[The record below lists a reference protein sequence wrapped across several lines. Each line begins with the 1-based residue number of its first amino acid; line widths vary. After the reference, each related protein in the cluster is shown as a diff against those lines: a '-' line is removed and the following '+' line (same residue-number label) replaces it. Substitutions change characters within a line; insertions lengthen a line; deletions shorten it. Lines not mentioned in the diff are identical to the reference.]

1 MLEAGATYDL
11 KVEYSFPGGDGAQ
24 FSLVWCTATYEW
36 MRVPQ
41 ACLRTAAGPTRPRL
55 SVAAVAATAAE
66 SGGEPAVVRFTLD
79 KPAAAD
85 VEIGYRLTGTADAD
99 DFTIA
104 APRVVIPAG
113 KASADLVIRAVDD
126 AAVEANETAI
136 VTLTPASAYA
146 GDGTAGAAEVTFL
159 DNDNVLV
166 DADLKVYYTFDNASL
181 AVQGA
186 FAHIR
191 NDAGP
196 AAALKVQSY
205 MHTMPALVPGLPKH
219 GDGLTFPKGREKV
232 SSGGGLSLA
241 DYTVGFWFKAPEGAG
256 TIGILQSG
264 ADFFLKNGA
273 LVANQGGWYSHQPA
287 GTNLADGQWHH
298 VAFTWVQAK
307 RQQLLYVDGA
317 LVATNTGPQGGG
329 HSGAARL
336 GGANTGSGGDAFI
349 GGVIDEFR
357 IYSRCL
363 TADDVKAL
371 AQ

>member
-1 MLEAGATYDL
+1 
-11 KVEYSFPGGDGAQ
+11 
-24 FSLVWCTATYEW
+24 
-36 MRVPQ
+36 
-41 ACLRTAAGPTRPRL
+41 L

-85 VEIGYRLTGTADAD
+85 VEIGYRLAGTASASDY
-99 DFTIA
+99 TIA
-104 APRVVIPAG
+104 APRMVISAG
-113 KASADLVIRAVDD
+113 KSSADLVIRAVDD

-159 DNDNVLV
+159 DNDNILV

-181 AVQGA
+181 AVEGA

-205 MHTMPALVPGLPKH
+205 MHTMPALVPGLPRH
-219 GDGLTFPKGREKV
+219 GDGLTFPKGRESV
-232 SSGGGLSLA
+232 RSGGGPSLA
-241 DYTVGFWFKAPEGAG
+241 DYTVSFWFKAPEGAG
-256 TIGILQSG
+256 TIGILQSP

-273 LVANQGGWYSHQPA
+273 LVANWGGWYSHQPA
-287 GTNLADGQWHH
+287 GANLADGQWHH